1 MCLKGKDPAMKTMY
15 FLLIAICILR
25 TGFSQK
31 PLKADKLY
39 STGRFYGRIIDASNN
54 KGLAATSVQLIRRKF
69 DKLTQTTK
77 DIPLDGMLTLKNG
90 DFNFESI
97 PLSSDLILVVS
108 ALGFKKH
115 EENISVNQKVAKKQ
129 GVDIDLGN
137 IKLSVDPELL
147 QTVTVISN
155 KPSMFLGI
163 DRKVFNVEKNL
174 IAAGGTAEDVMRSVP
189 SLSVDIDGNVTLRN
203 SSPQIFVDG
212 RPTTMTLE
220 QIPADAMESVE
231 IITNPSAK
239 FDASG
244 GGGGILNIV
253 LKKNHKA
260 GYNGSLKTGIDQRG
274 KYSFGGDINVRQNK
288 INVFAGLNYRQRKS
302 LSTGKTDRLTILDN
316 TNTHLYQTDNSI
328 QEKSNLFFRAGID
341 YLMDNRNTIT
351 ASGFLSDGH
360 SNSRSSA
367 DLLIDTMH
375 ANGKNSSFSQR
386 VSFPQSK
393 YKNNGATIGY
403 KHLFSKAGKEWTAD
417 LNYAGT
423 SNNRNNTINTSSY
436 NVIGG
441 PLSKQFSQL
450 INGNGNN
457 LNFTFQTDY
466 TNPVTENSKVEFGA
480 RTQMKNAGSL
490 NIISYKNES
499 GTFLKV
505 PQLSSNYQNK
515 YKVFAGYGSFSNKI
529 NKFGYQL
536 GLRIESSE
544 YNGNVLTAGLTG
556 TDTLI
561 NYRNKFSFSLF
572 PSLFLTQ
579 QISKNQELQFS
590 ITRRI
595 NRPDFWQL
603 FPFTD
608 YADSLNLNSGNPN
621 LKPAFTYS
629 AELAYEKTFSG
640 KNMLL
645 ASAYFKYTDQLITPF
660 QEREINLITGKEN
673 LISTFINA
681 SSSYT
686 GGLELIFRQS
696 LYSWWE
702 MTSNLNLF
710 TSAINH
716 ANEAVINQKNIY
728 SWFAKLN
735 NTFKLPKNYSLEVSS
750 EYSSKRVLPHGGGKS
765 GGGKDGMGNISQ
777 LQSTSQGYLR
787 PKLEVDA
794 AIRYDFLKNKK
805 ASLMLHV
812 SDVFR
817 TDANNLYSESI
828 YFRQNSYHL
837 KDPQYFRLHFAW
849 RFGKFDASL
858 FKRKNNKAVED
869 SMDDSEQ

>member
-1 MCLKGKDPAMKTMY
+1 MCLEGKDPAMKTMY

-69 DKLTQTTK
+69 DKLTQTIK

-97 PLSSDLILVVS
+97 PLSSDQILVVS

-253 LKKNHKA
+253 LKKNRKA
-260 GYNGSLKTGIDQRG
+260 GYNGSLKTGIDQHG

-288 INVFAGLNYRQRKS
+288 INVFASINYRQRKS
-302 LSTGKTDRLTILDN
+302 ISTGKTDRLTIFDN
-316 TNTHLYQTDNSI
+316 TITHLYQTDNNI
-328 QEKSNLFFRAGID
+328 QEKSNLFLRAGID

-360 SNSRSSA
+360 SNSQSGA

-423 SNNRNNTINTSSY
+423 CNNRNNIINTSSY

-450 INGNGNN
+450 INENGNN

-490 NIISYKNES
+490 NIISYKSES
-499 GTFLKV
+499 GTFLQV
-505 PQLSSNYQNK
+505 RQLSSNYQNK

-561 NYRNKFSFSLF
+561 NYRNKFFFSLF
-572 PSLFLTQ
+572 PNLFLTQ

-608 YADSLNLNSGNPN
+608 YADSLNLSSGNPN

-710 TSAINH
+710 TSAINL
-716 ANEAVINQKNIY
+716 ANEAVIDQKNIY

-765 GGGKDGMGNISQ
+765 GGGKDGMGNITQ

-837 KDPQYFRLHFAW
+837 KDPQYFRLHFTW

-858 FKRKNNKAVED
+858 FKRKNNKVVED